1 VANGKVS
8 LDAREQVPA
17 GRVRRPGGGRRPL
30 AEADPGM
37 AAALEKLI
45 TDASRGDPMSPLV
58 WTTHSAAHLA
68 GELAAQGHPC
78 SDSTV
83 LRTLK
88 RMGYT
93 PQSNSRAQEGRRHPD
108 RDGRFRRIAA
118 AAREFTAAGQPVISV
133 DAKKKEQVGNFGHS
147 AVVRDH
153 DFAGRGEPHAIPYG
167 IYDERANAGV
177 RERRHRRE
185 HRRPGHR
192 VDPPLAQHGR
202 QGRLPRRGWTRTPA
216 PRARRSANSG

>member
-1 VANGKVS
+1 
-8 LDAREQVPA
+8 
-17 GRVRRPGGGRRPL
+17 
-30 AEADPGM
+30 M

-83 LRTLK
+83 LRTRK

-118 AAREFTAAGQPVISV
+118 AAREFPAAGQPAISV
-133 DAKKKEQVGNFGHS
+133 DAKKKDCRSGTSDSRPSCATMTSPGAANRTRSPTGSTTSGPMPGFVNVGTGGNTAALAIESIRRWHNM
-147 AVVRDH
+147 
-153 DFAGRGEPHAIPYG
+153 AGKVAYPGAGGREPLPHGPPGDQRIA
-167 IYDERANAGV
+167 DE
-177 RERRHRRE
+177 
-185 HRRPGHR
+185 GHR
-192 VDPPLAQHGR
+192 AG
-202 QGRLPRRGWTRTPA
+202 T
-216 PRARRSANSG
+216 